1 MMINLIN
8 KSKGIVADKIIEIGK
23 NDKASKD
30 KVVKVIIRII
40 EKDPKKAIEIME
52 KNKKTKNLIKNIK
65 NKIDK
70 GDAITGDDF
79 DDVFDENIS
88 PN

>member
-1 MMINLIN
+1 M
-8 KSKGIVADKIIEIGK
+8 KII
-23 NDKASKD
+23 
-30 KVVKVIIRII
+30 VKII
-40 EKDPKKAIEIME
+40 EKDPIKAAEILE
-52 KNKKTKNLIKNIK
+52 KNKKTKTLIKNIK